1 MLTLQR
7 RRGEMYSGRGG
18 LKLDIQVLS
27 APNQLPLYPLH
38 FRKMIRL
45 FSSEALLLVKALPTS
60 EKTKFVWAVEWNN
73 SYDTPHKLS
82 SLEVCICL

>member
-7 RRGEMYSGRGG
+7 RRGDMYSGRGGG

-45 FSSEALLLVKALPTS
+45 SSSEALLLVKALPTS
-60 EKTKFVWAVEWNN
+60 EKTKFV
-73 SYDTPHKLS
+73 
-82 SLEVCICL
+82 